1 MDQQASAP
9 QKEVVPEMIPI
20 KQTLT
25 SDTEHRKSLI
35 YTVGNAVQTI
45 EKDGFRVFVDYEGK
59 VLTDM
64 VLLAKL
70 RKLRLEIARKNE
82 LPAFRVLQ
90 NDVLVRLATDM
101 PVSRE
106 EFVAIK
112 GLGDRKYEQYGDEF
126 IQAIR
131 EYLK

>member
-1 MDQQASAP
+1 
-9 QKEVVPEMIPI
+9 MIPI

>member
-1 MDQQASAP
+1 
-9 QKEVVPEMIPI
+9 MIPI

-90 NDVLVRLATDM
+90 NDVLVRLA
-101 PVSRE
+101 E
-106 EFVAIK
+106 YAICVK
-112 GLGDRKYEQYGDEF
+112 NLSQ
-126 IQAIR
+126 
-131 EYLK
+131 LKTWRSTNMKCT